1 MSDVTLQIDTNLK
14 LKIQQQNAVLKFYNV
29 LSGGGSIDLAALT
42 ALLVQYPICKNQEI
56 ARGAPFNLDTD
67 DIFWYSLDTDE
78 GIPYTLAR
86 VRPL

>member
-1 MSDVTLQIDTNLK
+1 MNDVTLQVDTNLK
-14 LKIQQQNAVLKFYNV
+14 LKIQQQNVVLKFYNV

-42 ALLVQYPICKNQEI
+42 ALLVQYPICKNQDI

>member
-29 LSGGGSIDLAALT
+29 LSGGGSIDLSALT
-42 ALLVQYPICKNQEI
+42 ALLVQYPICDNQED
-56 ARGAPFNLDTD
+56 ARDNFGLVED
-67 DIFWYSLDTDE
+67 DIFWYSLNTDE
-78 GIPYTLAR
+78 GVPYTLAR

>member
-1 MSDVTLQIDTNLK
+1 MNDVTLQIDTNLK

-42 ALLVQYPICKNQEI
+42 ALLVQYPICKNQDI

-67 DIFWYSLDTDE
+67 DIFWYSLDSDE

>member
-42 ALLVQYPICKNQEI
+42 ALLVQDRK
-56 ARGAPFNLDTD
+56 
-67 DIFWYSLDTDE
+67 S
-78 GIPYTLAR
+78 
-86 VRPL
+86 VV

>member
-1 MSDVTLQIDTNLK
+1 MNDVTLQVDTNLK

-42 ALLVQYPICKNQEI
+42 ALLVQYPICKNQDI

>member
-1 MSDVTLQIDTNLK
+1 MSDITLQIDTNLK

-42 ALLVQYPICKNQEI
+42 ALLVQYPICKNQDI

-67 DIFWYSLDTDE
+67 DIFWYSLDSDE

>member
-1 MSDVTLQIDTNLK
+1 MNDVTLQVDTNLK

-29 LSGGGSIDLAALT
+29 LSGGGSIDLTALT
-42 ALLVQYPICKNQEI
+42 ALLVQYPICKNQDI
-56 ARGAPFNLDTD
+56 ARGSPFNLDTD
-67 DIFWYSLDTDE
+67 DIFWYSLDSDE

>member
-42 ALLVQYPICKNQEI
+42 ALLVQYPICKNQDI

-67 DIFWYSLDTDE
+67 DIFWYSLDSDE

>member
-1 MSDVTLQIDTNLK
+1 MNDVTLQIDTNLK

-42 ALLVQYPICKNQEI
+42 ALLVQYPICKNQDI

>member
-1 MSDVTLQIDTNLK
+1 MNDVTLQVDTNLK

-42 ALLVQYPICKNQEI
+42 ALLVQYPICKNQDI

-67 DIFWYSLDTDE
+67 DIFWYSLDTDA
-78 GIPYTLAR
+78 GIPYTLA
-86 VRPL
+86 

>member
-1 MSDVTLQIDTNLK
+1 MNDVTLQVDTNLK

-42 ALLVQYPICKNQEI
+42 ALLVQYPICKNQDI

-67 DIFWYSLDTDE
+67 DIFWYSLDSDE

>member
-29 LSGGGSIDLAALT
+29 LSGGGSIDLSALT
-42 ALLVQYPICKNQEI
+42 ALLVQYPICKNQDI
-56 ARGAPFNLDTD
+56 ARAAPFNLDTD
-67 DIFWYSLDTDE
+67 DLFWYSLDTDE

>member
-42 ALLVQYPICKNQEI
+42 ALLVQYPICKNQDI

-67 DIFWYSLDTDE
+67 HIFWYSLDSN
-78 GIPYTLAR
+78 
-86 VRPL
+86 

>member
-1 MSDVTLQIDTNLK
+1 MSDVKLQIDTNLK

-42 ALLVQYPICKNQEI
+42 ALLVQYPICKNQDI

>member
-1 MSDVTLQIDTNLK
+1 MSDITLQIDTNLK

-29 LSGGGSIDLAALT
+29 MSGGGSIDLAALT
-42 ALLVQYPICKNQEI
+42 ALLVQYPICKNQDI

-67 DIFWYSLDTDE
+67 DIFWYSLDSDE

>member
-1 MSDVTLQIDTNLK
+1 MSDITLQIDTNLK

-29 LSGGGSIDLAALT
+29 LSGGVSIDLAALT
-42 ALLVQYPICKNQEI
+42 ALLVQYPICKNQDI

>member
-42 ALLVQYPICKNQEI
+42 ALLVQYPICKNQDI

-67 DIFWYSLDTDE
+67 DIFWYPLDTDE

>member
-42 ALLVQYPICKNQEI
+42 ALLVQYPICKNQDI

>member
-29 LSGGGSIDLAALT
+29 LSGGGSIDLSALT
-42 ALLVQYPICKNQEI
+42 ALLVQYPICKNQDI

-67 DIFWYSLDTDE
+67 DIFWYSLDSDE

>member
-1 MSDVTLQIDTNLK
+1 MSDITLQIDTNLK

-42 ALLVQYPICKNQEI
+42 ALLVQYPICKNQDI

>member
-42 ALLVQYPICKNQEI
+42 ALLVQYPICKNQDI
-56 ARGAPFNLDTD
+56 ARSAPFNLDTD
-67 DIFWYSLDTDE
+67 DIFWYSLDSDE